1 MARSVTT
8 GSGDVGRIAEGHEL
22 MAAYTHTEAVSFIWS
37 VADII
42 RDAGYHQS
50 DYGDVILPFTVLR
63 RLDQASQQTRDK
75 ALAAAENLRA
85 RGFSGEGFDQGVE
98 HAVGRRSLLWLHV
111 RTRSRG
117 SGGP

>member
-1 MARSVTT
+1 M
-8 GSGDVGRIAEGHEL
+8 GGDS

-63 RLDQASQQTRDK
+63 RLDQASQQT
-75 ALAAAENLRA
+75 
-85 RGFSGEGFDQGVE
+85 
-98 HAVGRRSLLWLHV
+98 
-111 RTRSRG
+111 
-117 SGGP
+117 

>member
-1 MARSVTT
+1 MQRQNCHRS
-8 GSGDVGRIAEGHEL
+8 DVRQEGCGRTADCEGTCL

-63 RLDQASQQTRDK
+63 RLDQASQQT
-75 ALAAAENLRA
+75 
-85 RGFSGEGFDQGVE
+85 
-98 HAVGRRSLLWLHV
+98 
-111 RTRSRG
+111 
-117 SGGP
+117 